1 MTANTADT
9 EELFR
14 RVSDLETWRVKFE
27 SQTATDLDV
36 IGKRFSENEN
46 TYKEFKAFSEAKFK
60 KSKIHLEAFEKH
72 K

>member
-1 MTANTADT
+1 MTANNADT
-9 EELFR
+9 EELLR

-36 IGKRFSENEN
+36 IGKRFNENEN
-46 TYKEFKAFSEAKFK
+46 THKEFKAFSEATFQ
-60 KSKIHLEAFEKH
+60 KSKIHFEAFEKH

>member
-1 MTANTADT
+1 M
-9 EELFR
+9 
-14 RVSDLETWRVKFE
+14 KFE

-46 TYKEFKAFSEAKFK
+46 AHKEFKAVSEAKFK
-60 KSKIHLEAFEKH
+60 KSKIHFEAFEKH